1 MREAVISGVFVCPVT
16 EDSHLNLLF
25 VFRTLHTSN
34 MATATT
40 TSFTGAGADLII
52 FSEATDHS
60 EADEKEGMVG
70 YCVWMDDFV

>member
-1 MREAVISGVFVCPVT
+1 
-16 EDSHLNLLF
+16 
-25 VFRTLHTSN
+25 